1 MTSNFVP
8 LWQNAEE
15 CPNCR
20 EKGMPP
26 WQESST
32 ARRCANCGHVEERN
46 AVKARVE

>member
-20 EKGMPP
+20 EKGMAP
-26 WQESST
+26 WQETST
-32 ARRCANCGHVEERN
+32 ARCCANCGHVEERN
-46 AVKARVE
+46 AVTEGQ